1 MGRVPLP
8 PAVSVLAASVGD
20 VGFFRGRGLVLL
32 AGAFMSM
39 GGPLIRLLD
48 SATEW
53 QFLTYRS
60 AALVSV
66 LAVFIA
72 ARYPGRFLAT
82 LRAAGWTA
90 VLAGCC
96 LSCAFVGFVFS
107 ITHATVANTLFI
119 LSAAPFAAAL
129 LGRLLLGE
137 VVSRA
142 TWLAMSGAFA
152 GVSMMIG
159 EGVVERDL
167 FGDLA
172 ALGAALGFAGFT
184 VALRRRREVDM
195 IPAVLFAGLLS
206 GAFSALV
213 AMATGIGLTIPW
225 QDVGLSFTYGGI
237 GIAGGLLLFTLG
249 SRHVPAAELTLLS
262 LTEVVLG
269 PIWVW
274 LAFSEEPSRITL
286 LGGAILLASVTGL
299 AIHGVRRMRPPPL
312 VT

>member
-1 MGRVPLP
+1 
-8 PAVSVLAASVGD
+8 VSVLAAAVGD
-20 VGFFRGRGLVLL
+20 AGFLRGRGLVLL
-32 AGAFMSM
+32 SGALMSM

-48 SATEW
+48 SASEW

-60 AALVSV
+60 VALVGV
-66 LAVFIA
+66 LAIVIA
-72 ARYPGRFLAT
+72 ARYPGRFLST

-107 ITHATVANTLFI
+107 ITHATVANTLFL

-129 LGRLLLGE
+129 LGRLVLGE
-137 VVSRA
+137 AVSRA
-142 TWLAMSGAFA
+142 TWFAMLGAFA

-159 EGVVERDL
+159 EGVAERDM

-172 ALGAALGFAGFT
+172 ALGAALGFAGFS
-184 VALRRRREVDM
+184 VALRRGREVDM
-195 IPAVLFAGLLS
+195 IPAVLFAGLIS

-213 AMATGIGLTIPW
+213 AEMTGIGLSISW
-225 QDVGLSFTYGGI
+225 QDVGLSFTYGGV

-262 LTEVVLG
+262 LTEVILG

-286 LGGAILLASVTGL
+286 LGGAILLASITAL
-299 AIHGVRRMRPPPL
+299 TIHGVRRSKPPPL
-312 VT
+312 VA

>member
-1 MGRVPLP
+1 MS
-8 PAVSVLAASVGD
+8 ALAAAVGD
-20 VGFFRGRGLVLL
+20 AGFLRGRGLVLL
-32 AGAFMSM
+32 SGVLMSM

-48 SATEW
+48 SASEW

-60 AALVSV
+60 VALVSV
-66 LAVFIA
+66 LAIVIA
-72 ARYPGRFLAT
+72 LRYPGRFLST

-107 ITHATVANTLFI
+107 ITHATVANTLFL

-129 LGRLLLGE
+129 LGRVVLGE
-137 VVSRA
+137 AVSRA
-142 TWLAMSGAFA
+142 TWFAMLGAFA

-159 EGVVERDL
+159 EGVAERDM

-172 ALGAALGFAGFT
+172 ALGAALGFAGFS
-184 VALRRRREVDM
+184 VALRRGREVDM
-195 IPAVLFAGLLS
+195 IPAVLFAGLIS

-213 AMATGIGLTIPW
+213 AEVTGIGLSISW
-225 QDVGLSFTYGGI
+225 RDVGLSFTYGGV

-262 LTEVVLG
+262 LTEVILG

-286 LGGAILLASVTGL
+286 LGGAILLASITAL
-299 AIHGVRRMRPPPL
+299 TIHGVRRSKPPPL
-312 VT
+312 VA